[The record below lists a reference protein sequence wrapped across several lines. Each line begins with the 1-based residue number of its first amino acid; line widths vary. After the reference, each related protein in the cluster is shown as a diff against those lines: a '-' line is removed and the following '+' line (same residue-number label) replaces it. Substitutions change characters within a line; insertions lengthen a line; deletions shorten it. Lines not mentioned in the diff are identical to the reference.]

1 MIYKSYLLE
10 QNFKIA
16 DKNLFLFYGEN
27 EGLKNEFKNLIRQN
41 NSESEIII
49 FNQDEVFKNEN
60 NFYNELNNISLFEKE
75 KIFFI
80 DLAND
85 KILNIIKEI
94 EKGPTSPKIYLFSEI
109 LEKRS
114 TLRTFFE
121 KTNNCGICA
130 CYADNEMSIKQIIL
144 KKLRG
149 FKGLSTQNLNL
160 IIDNC
165 NLDRLKLNNELNKII
180 TCFPNNEIIGE
191 KLEELLNAK
200 VNEDFNILKNN
211 AFSGNKQKTNKLLS
225 DTIIDPDKVIYYLNL
240 INQRLKNLDQICD
253 LSKESS
259 LVDSINK
266 IKPPIFWKEK
276 PIFQQQAKVWNREK
290 ISSLLN
296 QTYDLEI
303 KIKSNSNIDKHI
315 LLRNLIV
322 DICNLANA

>member
-94 EKGPTSPKIYLFSEI
+94 EKEPTSPKIYLFSEI

-180 TCFPNNEIIGE
+180 TCFPNNEIISE

>member
-10 QNFKIA
+10 QNFKTA

-60 NFYNELNNISLFEKE
+60 NFYNELKNISLFEKE

-94 EKGPTSPKIYLFSEI
+94 EKEPTSPKIYLFSEI

-303 KIKSNSNIDKHI
+303 KIKSNSNMDKHI

>member
-10 QNFKIA
+10 QNFKTA

-165 NLDRLKLNNELNKII
+165 NLDRLKLNNELDKII
-180 TCFPNNEIIGE
+180 TCFPNNEIISE

-200 VNEDFNILKNN
+200 VNEDFNILKN
-211 AFSGNKQKTNKLLS
+211 SG
-225 DTIIDPDKVIYYLNL
+225 
-240 INQRLKNLDQICD
+240 
-253 LSKESS
+253 
-259 LVDSINK
+259 
-266 IKPPIFWKEK
+266 
-276 PIFQQQAKVWNREK
+276 
-290 ISSLLN
+290 
-296 QTYDLEI
+296 
-303 KIKSNSNIDKHI
+303 
-315 LLRNLIV
+315 
-322 DICNLANA
+322 

>member
-94 EKGPTSPKIYLFSEI
+94 EKEPTSPKIYLFSEI

-225 DTIIDPDKVIYYLNL
+225 DTIIDPDKVVYYLNL

-303 KIKSNSNIDKHI
+303 KIKSNSNMDKRI
-315 LLRNLIV
+315 LMGNLIV

>member
-10 QNFKIA
+10 QNFKTA

-41 NSESEIII
+41 NLESEIII

-165 NLDRLKLNNELNKII
+165 NLDRLKLNNELDKII
-180 TCFPNNEIIGE
+180 TCFPNNEIISE

-303 KIKSNSNIDKHI
+303 KIKSNSNMDKHI

>member
-10 QNFKIA
+10 QNFKTA

-41 NSESEIII
+41 NLESEIII

-80 DLAND
+80 DLATD

-94 EKGPTSPKIYLFSEI
+94 EKEPTSPKIYLFSEI

-303 KIKSNSNIDKHI
+303 KIKSNSNMDKHI

>member
-10 QNFKIA
+10 QNFKTA

-41 NSESEIII
+41 NLESEIII

-94 EKGPTSPKIYLFSEI
+94 EKEPTSPKIYLFSEI

-303 KIKSNSNIDKHI
+303 KIKSNSNMDKHI

>member
-10 QNFKIA
+10 QNFKTA

-27 EGLKNEFKNLIRQN
+27 EGLKNEFKNLIKQN

-94 EKGPTSPKIYLFSEI
+94 EKEPTSPKIYLFSEI

-180 TCFPNNEIIGE
+180 TCFPNNEIISE

-266 IKPPIFWKEK
+266 IKPPIFWKDK

-303 KIKSNSNIDKHI
+303 KIKSNSNMDKHI

>member
-1 MIYKSYLLE
+1 MIYKSYVLE
-10 QNFKIA
+10 KNFKTA

-27 EGLKNEFKNLIRQN
+27 EGLKNEFKHLIKQN
-41 NSESEIII
+41 NSDAEIII
-49 FNQDEVFKNEN
+49 FNQDEVFRNEN
-60 NFYNELNNISLFEKE
+60 YFFNELNNISLFEKE

-80 DLAND
+80 DLVSD
-85 KILNIIKEI
+85 KILNIINKI
-94 EKGPTSPKIYLFSEI
+94 EKEPTSSKIYLFSEI

-121 KTNNCGICA
+121 KTDNCGICA

-144 KKLRG
+144 KKLIG

-165 NLDRLKLNNELNKII
+165 NLDRLKLNNELDKII
-180 TCFPNNEIIGE
+180 TCFPNKEIISE

-225 DTIIDPDKVIYYLNL
+225 DTLIDPDKVIYYLNL
-240 INQRLKNLDQICD
+240 INQRLKKLDQIYD
-253 LSKESS
+253 LSEENS
-259 LVDSINK
+259 LVDSLNK
-266 IKPPIFWKEK
+266 IRPPIFWKEK
-276 PIFQQQAKVWNREK
+276 PIFQQQAKVWNRKK

-296 QTYDLEI
+296 KTYDLEI
-303 KIKSNSNIDKHI
+303 KIKSNSNMNKHI

>member
-10 QNFKIA
+10 QNFKTA

-27 EGLKNEFKNLIRQN
+27 EGLKKEFKNLIRQN

-94 EKGPTSPKIYLFSEI
+94 EKEPTSPKIYLFSEI

-165 NLDRLKLNNELNKII
+165 NLDRLKLNNELDKII
-180 TCFPNNEIIGE
+180 TCFPNNEIISE

-303 KIKSNSNIDKHI
+303 KIKSNSNMDKRI
-315 LLRNLIV
+315 LMRNLIV

>member
-10 QNFKIA
+10 QNFKTA

-94 EKGPTSPKIYLFSEI
+94 EKEPTSPKIYLFSEI

>member
-1 MIYKSYLLE
+1 MIYKSYVLE
-10 QNFKIA
+10 KNFKTA
-16 DKNLFLFYGEN
+16 DKSLFLFYGEN
-27 EGLKNEFKNLIRQN
+27 EGLKNEFKHLIKQN
-41 NSESEIII
+41 NSDAEIII
-49 FNQDEVFKNEN
+49 FNQDEVCKNEN
-60 NFYNELNNISLFEKE
+60 YFFNELNNISLFEKE

-80 DLAND
+80 DLVSD
-85 KILNIIKEI
+85 KILNIINKI
-94 EKGPTSPKIYLFSEI
+94 EKEPTSSKIYLFSEI

-121 KTNNCGICA
+121 KTDNCGICA

-144 KKLRG
+144 KKLIG

-165 NLDRLKLNNELNKII
+165 NLDRLKLNNELDKII
-180 TCFPNNEIIGE
+180 TCFPNKEIISE

-225 DTIIDPDKVIYYLNL
+225 DTLIDPDKVIYYLNL
-240 INQRLKNLDQICD
+240 INQRLKKLDQIYD
-253 LSKESS
+253 LSEENS
-259 LVDSINK
+259 LVDSLNK
-266 IKPPIFWKEK
+266 IRPPIFWKEK
-276 PIFQQQAKVWNREK
+276 PIFQQQAKVWNRKK

-296 QTYDLEI
+296 KTYDLEI
-303 KIKSNSNIDKHI
+303 KIKSNSNMNKHI

>member
-10 QNFKIA
+10 QNFKTA

-94 EKGPTSPKIYLFSEI
+94 EKEPTSPKIYLFSEI

-303 KIKSNSNIDKHI
+303 KIKSNSNMDKHI

>member
-10 QNFKIA
+10 QNFKTA

-27 EGLKNEFKNLIRQN
+27 EGLKKEFKNLIRQN

-165 NLDRLKLNNELNKII
+165 NLDRLKLNNELDKII
-180 TCFPNNEIIGE
+180 TCFPNNEIISE

-303 KIKSNSNIDKHI
+303 KIKSNSNMDKRI
-315 LLRNLIV
+315 LMRNLIV